1 MSAANSRSG
10 VVASLLSNSP
20 IFHTPCTTSLRFPS
34 QRLGNEFY
42 NEESDYVTAF
52 PTGADYGRTASTWL
66 AAVRAAYPAAAIS
79 VVGVP
84 SYRSGNKPRLTSW
97 NQQLFATL
105 VGARAGDGVSMHE
118 YDATGAGTGSTF
130 TAKDVPVMLA
140 TPFATAARIAT
151 AAAALPDWASIW
163 ITEYNL
169 LYNANKPDV
178 PAFGTWA
185 HGLYLAAET
194 LLVLTTVPKVA
205 AGRVCRHCLFSFAA
219 DGALFEDT
227 ASFDFAMSPNKKLP
241 TLLYGRSAAA
251 EALALIGNASFAR
264 TSFAPLSFSP
274 NPKTPGGVDS
284 LVGASFTGGPG
295 GGRAAAVIVNLA
307 PGALQLS
314 AAETAGYTA
323 FVQVSAA
330 DATTPVNKESAV
342 TKSAG
347 AVTAKLSLPAYSVT
361 HLY

>member
-1 MSAANSRSG
+1 MPPAQWNS
-10 VVASLLSNSP
+10 
-20 IFHTPCTTSLRFPS
+20 
-34 QRLGNEFY
+34 
-42 NEESDYVTAF
+42 
-52 PTGADYGRTASTWL
+52 
-66 AAVRAAYPAAAIS
+66 
-79 VVGVP
+79 
-84 SYRSGNKPRLTSW
+84 
-97 NQQLFATL
+97 QLFASL

-118 YDATGAGTGSTF
+118 YDASGAGTGKKF
-130 TAKDVPVMLA
+130 TEADVPTMLA

-151 AAAALPDWASIW
+151 AAQALPAWSSIW

-178 PAFGTWA
+178 PCFGTWA
-185 HGLYLAAET
+185 HGLYLATET

-227 ASFDFAMSPNKKLP
+227 ASFDFDMSPDKTLP

-251 EALALIGNASFAR
+251 EALALVGNATKER
-264 TSFAPLSFSP
+264 TSFAPLAFAP

-284 LVGASFTGGPG
+284 LVGASFSG
-295 GGRAAAVIVNLA
+295 GGLSAAAVIINLS
-307 PGALQLS
+307 PTALQLS

-323 FVQVSAA
+323 FVQVSCA
-330 DATTPVNKESAV
+330 DATTPVNKE
-342 TKSAG
+342 G
-347 AVTAKLSLPAYSVT
+347 AVTRAAGPVSAKLALPAYSVT